1 LNQLTQFLPENVL
14 PRFRYIIFK
23 DLQKTVNLPLENW
36 DGKTLQRVKQLLM
49 RFSNLSNSIKPQ
61 KCKPFA
67 QHIVPILNRLI
78 ASQEE
83 SIQQALSDATMSLV
97 HSLGHVFTESD
108 FKDLEAT
115 LISKISSKPIITP
128 SNRESA
134 AKSLETVVKFSQRK
148 TQVLQALFLK
158 LNDPE
163 FRETLPSIILALK
176 KLFDE
181 DSTGDNFQ
189 LIRDLVFIL
198 KEGPAYST
206 VLSSL
211 ELINLL
217 LKSSKPQDGIKELC
231 CFLLSTYL
239 VNDGELL
246 PDKGL
251 SRVSI
256 KSLIVSA
263 SNFCISMDSS
273 LTSLPGMNMIPDLLS
288 HEDPNL
294 QGHTVLFLTNLL
306 KNEIDASKVRSQFE
320 QITDFIKITSS
331 NQSLSKAVEGIKNLL
346 PFFLLDHPDLYI
358 SSVECI
364 LNLTKFVTYWST
376 QIDLISCLS
385 DIDWRFLH
393 SLSPSSEKDMFLYE
407 ENALQYFINCLS
419 SHDKRVREGSLK
431 FVFALSKNIYGPKFI
446 HKVNSPEINRIE
458 LISAKYLKHCFED
471 SSDEPF
477 DVSTEWFISFLVAEL
492 LKSVD
497 GPRITSISG
506 ALFIL
511 LEKYPDATEWLRKF
525 DHPSPPLLFYVLQV
539 AEMYSEIVDW
549 QYLGRML
556 KLASKLMVKWSQT
569 MQAKEPILPAMVLEG
584 QKRLGN
590 LIVRYLK
597 MLHIVLIEAKI
608 DAILNF
614 EEKRTLPVVEND
626 QKVRT
631 SSPSFARKI
640 RNSIPFA
647 GDRRSSKDVPKPL
660 SPVVDLE
667 KSSDEVP
674 QHEFYKKVNQA
685 YQTSKIQTSK
695 SSNLSDLLSGV
706 LESLQIL
713 LRNIEF
719 SVISDFAE
727 IILTSLTGLL
737 QSTYDDLPSRCI
749 FTATSV
755 LSALFQV
762 KPTPSEIQL
771 PSSYEADLVDKLM
784 ETPLSLMSLRLTD
797 AQMTTQPGSHLSE
810 SALNHQ
816 KSYKQMVDARLQE
829 INFNAKK
836 GSSSVQDFIRIFEPI
851 VICAMRRYTVSTDER
866 IQKAVLKL
874 LTSLMQLRVNYSLL
888 DSEGIFVKIL
898 LNQLSTAE
906 ANLWRD
912 AKMVIP
918 SIFLFLVLLSGE
930 KKSKTFVTKSEVI
943 NLCNSLNAA
952 GLSAETHAI
961 PALSPIVDDIFS
973 LETISESAS
982 KEVILS
988 MILNMSTT
996 CSSFP
1001 LLIHILKYY
1010 RLTDINLWRSVSA
1023 RIVHFFTGRIY
1034 VENFELNLKFSE
1046 EKELELIRV
1055 VFENCTGG
1063 VLEANEDSFKELLEN
1078 SLVAMKRHKTSAI
1091 ARVLFSILHLIIS
1104 QPAIH
1109 GILQKFNMADIFTAL
1124 LEYSDRILKFE
1135 TLILIQ
1141 HITRQRIAENI
1152 QIPSLKG
1159 QNITCYAL
1167 NLQMSIV
1174 SQDTTSKY
1182 KSATSKL
1189 AKIFNGHLE
1198 EFLLDDILTNVSMKS
1213 TRTRSEI
1220 KLYLSAEKE
1229 EFKSALHGASP
1240 LIRRNMIFL
1249 MESDVNIDE
1258 NLVKK
1263 TFAENRIRSIRKLVR
1278 LLEPNQLAW
1287 KDIISKLALS
1297 VPSKRL
1303 RFELSKIF
1311 DFEFQIDAHLV
1322 SSPSVMTTIM
1332 SLTRRQLR
1340 LKILLQDL
1348 ECRDDLVTECYESII
1363 DELKIL
1369 YEVRDV
1375 ISLINLSFSSTSPEC
1390 ILLRKIL
1397 SILSYTPGKEE
1408 EFRKP
1413 AFASEIGEPNEL
1425 EDKEIISQT
1434 VRNFRAFGYGT
1445 RQCFLSLWTGL
1456 QQVIMSK
1463 TSTDLNIGSG
1473 REEEIDS
1480 MVDAV
1485 RGLTVLTMLAFRKF
1499 YSEKSYAGSPVVSPL
1514 QYYPRCPL
1522 PRVLEAEPDLCSF
1535 LQISSEWLSSDP
1547 ESQGPS
1553 TLLNGATC
1561 APFYFRKQG
1570 ISPMTSARSSSSG
1583 LEVENT
1589 EASSD
1594 GSWVPDLNSSTQ
1606 FLFDLFLRWFHF
1618 AIHENPE
1625 GLDQF

>member
-1 LNQLTQFLPENVL
+1 
-14 PRFRYIIFK
+14 
-23 DLQKTVNLPLENW
+23 
-36 DGKTLQRVKQLLM
+36 M
-49 RFSNLSNSIKPQ
+49 RFSNLSSSIKPQ

-108 FKDLEAT
+108 YKDLEAT
-115 LISKISSKPIITP
+115 LVSKITAKPMISP

-134 AKSLETVVKFSQRK
+134 AKSLEIVVKFSQRK
-148 TQVLQALFLK
+148 THVLQALFTHLK
-158 LNDPE
+158 DSE
-163 FRETLPSIILALK
+163 MRETLPSTILALK
-176 KLFDE
+176 KLLDE
-181 DSTGDNFQ
+181 DSTADNFQ
-189 LIRDLVFIL
+189 LVNDLANIL

-217 LKSSKPQDGIKELC
+217 LKNSSQAQDGIKDLC
-231 CFLLSTYL
+231 EYLLSTYL
-239 VNDGELL
+239 VEEGELL

-273 LTSLPGMNMIPDLLS
+273 LTSLPGMDKIPELLS

-306 KNEIDASKVRSQFE
+306 KNEQDASKVRSQFH
-320 QITDFIKITSS
+320 QITDFIKTTSS

-346 PFFLLDHPDLYI
+346 PFFLIDHADLYI

-364 LNLTKFVTYWST
+364 LNLTKSVTYWST

-385 DIDWRFLH
+385 DVDWRYLH
-393 SLSPSSEKDMFLYE
+393 SVSHKDIFLYE
-407 ENALQYFINCLS
+407 ENALEYFLKCLS
-419 SHDKRVREGSLK
+419 SHDERVREGSMK
-431 FVFALSKNIYGPKFI
+431 FTFALSRNIYGPKFI
-446 HKVNSPEINRIE
+446 HKTNSPEINRIE
-458 LISAKYLKHCFED
+458 LISAKYLNYCFED

-477 DVSTEWFISFLVAEL
+477 DVSTEWFISFLVNEL

-497 GPRITSISG
+497 GPRITSICGS
-506 ALFIL
+506 LFIL
-511 LEKYPDATEWLRKF
+511 LEKYPDAPEWLRKF

-549 QYLGRML
+549 QFLGRIL
-556 KLASKLMVKWSQT
+556 KLASKLMVKWTQT

-590 LIVRYLK
+590 LIVRYLRI
-597 MLHIVLIEAKI
+597 LHIVLIEAKI
-608 DAILNF
+608 DALFNF
-614 EEKRTLPVVEND
+614 EDKRTLPVVEDD
-626 QKVRT
+626 QKVHS

-713 LRNIEF
+713 LENIEF
-719 SVISDFAE
+719 SVISDLAE

-737 QSTYDDLPSRCI
+737 QSTYDDLPSSCI

-762 KPTPSEIQL
+762 KPTQTEIQL
-771 PSSYEADLVDKLM
+771 PSSYEADLIDKLR
-784 ETPLSLMSLRLTD
+784 ETPISLMSLRLTD
-797 AQMTTQPGSHLSE
+797 AQATTQPGSHLSE
-810 SALNHQ
+810 STLNHQ

-906 ANLWRD
+906 AHLWRD

-930 KKSKTFVTKSEVI
+930 KKSKIFVTKSEVI

-1023 RIVHFFTGRIY
+1023 RIVHFFSGRIFI
-1034 VENFELNLKFSE
+1034 ENFELNLKFSD
-1046 EKELELIRV
+1046 EKELDLIRV
-1055 VFENCTGG
+1055 VLENCTGG
-1063 VLEANEDSFKELLEN
+1063 VLEANEDSFKKLLDN
-1078 SLVAMKRHKTSAI
+1078 SLVALKRHKTSAI
-1091 ARVLFSILHLIIS
+1091 ARVLFSVLHLIIS
-1104 QPAIH
+1104 QPAMH
-1109 GILQKFNMADIFTAL
+1109 GILHKKNMTETLTAL
-1124 LEYSDRILKFE
+1124 LEFSDTMMKFE

-1141 HITRQRIAENI
+1141 HISRQKIAEDL
-1152 QIPSLKG
+1152 QFS
-1159 QNITCYAL
+1159 AL
-1167 NLQMSIV
+1167 NAVCPALRLQMKFLN
-1174 SQDTTSKY
+1174 QERTPECKT
-1182 KSATSKL
+1182 APSKL
-1189 AKIFNGHLE
+1189 AEIFNGQLSD
-1198 EFLLDDILTNVSMKS
+1198 FLLDDILSHVSMKS
-1213 TRTRSEI
+1213 VRTRSEL
-1220 KLYLSAEKE
+1220 KLLLSEEKP
-1229 EFKSALHGASP
+1229 EFKSALHAASP
-1240 LIRRNMIFL
+1240 LVRRNMIFL

-1258 NLVKK
+1258 NLVVK
-1263 TFAENRIRSIRKLVR
+1263 TFAENRIRRIRKLIR
-1278 LLEPNQLAW
+1278 LLEPNWLDW
-1287 KDIISKLALS
+1287 KDIIAKISQS

-1311 DFEFQIDAHLV
+1311 DFKFQIKAQLDSSHLV
-1322 SSPSVMTTIM
+1322 KSTIL
-1332 SLTRRQLR
+1332 SATRKHLR
-1340 LKILLQDL
+1340 LKDLLQNL
-1348 ECRDDLVTECYESII
+1348 ECRDDFVAECYERII
-1363 DELKIL
+1363 DELKL
-1369 YEVRDV
+1369 LHDVRDV
-1375 ISLINLSFSSTSPEC
+1375 TTLISLSFSSNSPEC
-1390 ILLRKIL
+1390 LLLRKIL
-1397 SILSYTPGKEE
+1397 SILSYTAGKEE
-1408 EFRKP
+1408 DFRKP
-1413 AFASEIGEPNEL
+1413 SFASEIGEPNEL
-1425 EDKEIISQT
+1425 EDKDIISQT
-1434 VRNFRAFGYGT
+1434 VRNFGAFGYGT
-1445 RQCFLSLWTGL
+1445 RKCFLSLWTGL

-1463 TSTDLNIGSG
+1463 TSSELNIGSG

-1485 RGLTVLTMLAFRKF
+1485 RGLTVLTILAFRKF
-1499 YSEKSYAGSPVVSPL
+1499 YSEKSSAGSPVLSPL
-1514 QYYPRCPL
+1514 QSHSRCPL
-1522 PRVLEAEPDLCSF
+1522 PRVLEAEPDLSAS

-1553 TLLNGATC
+1553 TLSNGASC
-1561 APFYFRKQG
+1561 SPIYFRKQG

-1589 EASSD
+1589 EISSD
-1594 GSWVPDLNSSTQ
+1594 SWVPDLNSSTQ

-1625 GLDQF
+1625 GFTRLYIDF